1 MSEDTC
7 LVFDA
12 TIYSCLFKLN
22 WEGQRID
29 VNSDESKYIWM
40 DSYLCPSED
49 KDLFVANAEFQ
60 IEMMTDST
68 STFSWNEFLD
78 SALPVLNVNF
88 YQSVMMLAG
97 AIACFHYPYS
107 IQIAGTF
114 KLIGMRQKT
123 LTTFINRAKIKNPTK
138 SE

>member
-1 MSEDTC
+1 MSINDC
-7 LVFDA
+7 LVFNA

-29 VNSDESKYIWM
+29 VNSDDNKYIWM
-40 DSYLCPSED
+40 DSHLCPSED
-49 KDLFVANAEFQ
+49 KELFVTNAEFQ

-68 STFSWNEFLD
+68 ATFSWNEFLD

-107 IQIAGTF
+107 IQIAGRF
-114 KLIGMRQKT
+114 KLMR
-123 LTTFINRAKIKNPTK
+123 L
-138 SE
+138 